1 MRNRITALFIVLSV
15 LICAL
20 APSAL
25 ASDELKVD
33 PTGRTIGYSAV
44 VYDNTNGL
52 PTSEANCIAETSEGF
67 IWIGGYSGLIC
78 YDGANFV

>member
-33 PTGRTIGYSAV
+33 PTGR
-44 VYDNTNGL
+44 
-52 PTSEANCIAETSEGF
+52 
-67 IWIGGYSGLIC
+67 
-78 YDGANFV
+78 